1 MSTTQNRKISSYKE
15 KITFWIGVI
24 TFLVLLLGF
33 AYAAGRWTAGRENK
47 EEIILLNQKHNKEL
61 TELRIDFNN
70 QIMEQKAINRE
81 LQDKLNDRAKKGG
94 SNE

>member
-33 AYAAGRWTAGRENK
+33 AYAAGR
-47 EEIILLNQKHNKEL
+47 
-61 TELRIDFNN
+61 
-70 QIMEQKAINRE
+70 
-81 LQDKLNDRAKKGG
+81 
-94 SNE
+94 

>member
-33 AYAAGRWTAGRENK
+33 AYAAGRWTSGRENK

-61 TELRIDFNN
+61 TDLRIDFNN

>member
-1 MSTTQNRKISSYKE
+1 MWVVTNEKKSHSQGANPDMPEDTKLHMSTTQNRKISSYKE

-47 EEIILLNQKHNKEL
+47 EEIILLNPLAEL
-61 TELRIDFNN
+61 I
-70 QIMEQKAINRE
+70 
-81 LQDKLNDRAKKGG
+81 
-94 SNE
+94 

>member
-1 MSTTQNRKISSYKE
+1 MSTTQNRKISSYNE

-33 AYAAGRWTAGRENK
+33 AYSAGRWTAGRENK

-61 TELRIDFNN
+61 TDLRIDFNN

-81 LQDKLNDRAKKGG
+81 LQDKLNTRAKKGG

>member
-47 EEIILLNQKHNKEL
+47 KEIILLNQKHNKEL
-61 TELRIDFNN
+61 TDLRIDFNN